1 MGRPKIVT
9 VCKISLAQNADFYN
23 ITSIG
28 FVPSVS
34 SAAGSTDAGENLA
47 LIETRL
53 TPVMIKLC
61 ARIAQHV
68 AVNYF

>member
-1 MGRPKIVT
+1 MT
-9 VCKISLAQNADFYN
+9 VCKISLAQNAEFYN

-28 FVPSVS
+28 FVPGVS

-53 TPVMIKLC
+53 TPVMIKLLNMLLLT
-61 ARIAQHV
+61 IFEV
-68 AVNYF
+68 YSNS

>member
-1 MGRPKIVT
+1 MT
-9 VCKISLAQNADFYN
+9 VCKISLAQNAEFYN

-53 TPVMIKLC
+53 SSIMIKHRLC
-61 ARIAQHV
+61 ARIAQHA